1 MKVRTGVIM
10 LFAAMLFAASPAAA
24 QVVQSL
30 HFGGGFFGPKGF
42 DSRAE
47 GDVLVRDAFG
57 EFLPAYPD
65 LSDALAFE
73 MSDFRGGQ
81 VFAEWTATIGE
92 RVEVGAG
99 VSLYRRSVPTVYY
112 DLVDEFGG
120 EIDQT
125 LRLRVVPLT
134 AVVRF
139 LPFGRAGDVQPYVGA
154 GVGLFNF
161 RYSEFGRF
169 VDPETLD
176 IYEDRFTTTGSVP
189 GAVVLGGLRVPLG
202 GDVFGLTLEGRYHI
216 ATGETGGI
224 ENGFLDEKID
234 LGGGQFNIG
243 FLVRF

>member
-1 MKVRTGVIM
+1 MKARTGVIM
-10 LFAAMLFAASPAAA
+10 LFAAMVFAASPASA

-57 EFLPAYPD
+57 EFLPGFPS

-73 MSDFRGGQ
+73 MRDFRGGQ
-81 VFAEWTATIGE
+81 VFAEWTATVGE
-92 RVEVGAG
+92 RVEIGAG
-99 VSLYRRSVPTVYY
+99 VSLYQRSVPTVYY
-112 DLVDEFGG
+112 DLVDEFGD

-125 LRLRVVPLT
+125 LRLRVAPIT

-154 GVGLFNF
+154 GVGLFSF
-161 RYSEFGRF
+161 RYSETGRF

-176 IYEDRFTTTGSVP
+176 IYEDRFTTTGTVP

-216 ATGETGGI
+216 ATGKTGGI
-224 ENGFLDEKID
+224 DNGFLDEKID

>member
-1 MKVRTGVIM
+1 MSVRRVAVI
-10 LFAAMLFAASPAAA
+10 LLAITALAAPASA

-30 HFGGGFFGPKGF
+30 NVGAGIFVPKGF
-42 DSRAE
+42 DSRVS

-57 EFLPAYPD
+57 EFLPAVPD

-81 VFAEWTATIGE
+81 VFAEWNAAFGDH
-92 RVEVGAG
+92 VEVGAG
-99 VSLYRRSVPTVYY
+99 VSFYRRSVPTVYF
-112 DLVDEFGG
+112 DLVDEFGD
-120 EIDQT
+120 EIEQT

-139 LPFGRAGDVQPYVGA
+139 LPFGSAGDVQPYVGA

-169 VDPETLD
+169 VDPDTLE
-176 IYEDRFTTTGSVP
+176 IYEDRFTTSGSAP

-202 GDVFGLTLEGRYHI
+202 GDVFGLTLEGRYNI
-216 ATGETGGI
+216 ATGDTGGI

-234 LGGGQFNIG
+234 LGGGQFNVG
-243 FLVRF
+243 FLIRF